1 MTTKGKNSK
10 LGFNPLLDPKDL
22 EQNIDDMTLIVD
34 PRMGEKASFLSQPGF
49 NELSAINNMTTT
61 YDTSMNTTNKEIL

>member
-22 EQNIDDMTLIVD
+22 EPNLDDMTLIVD
-34 PRMGEKASFLSQPGF
+34 PHMKEKASFLSQPGF
-49 NELSAINNMTTT
+49 NDLSNINNMTTA
-61 YDTSMNTTNKEIL
+61 YDTSMNTTN

>member
-1 MTTKGKNSK
+1 
-10 LGFNPLLDPKDL
+10 
-22 EQNIDDMTLIVD
+22 MTLIVD
-34 PRMGEKASFLSQPGF
+34 PHMREKASFLSQPGF